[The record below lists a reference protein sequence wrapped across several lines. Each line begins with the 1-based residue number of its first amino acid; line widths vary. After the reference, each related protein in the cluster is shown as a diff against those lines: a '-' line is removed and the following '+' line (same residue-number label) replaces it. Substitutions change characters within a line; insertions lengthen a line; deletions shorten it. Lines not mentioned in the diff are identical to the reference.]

1 MNYKA
6 TVNKITQYEI
16 AMLDENVSG
25 ADFSRYMSKIHT
37 LREQLFYSLIDLASK
52 NKEFKKVLT
61 EDALRFILL
70 EENLLIKDIPS
81 SQFSGFL
88 KEIEETYLNLKEIDD
103 KDIILKAIITRLSN
117 VINSLRTKHE
127 ERIAEVY
134 FLLNQVREIKQK
146 EV

>member
-6 TVNKITQYEI
+6 TVNKITKYEI